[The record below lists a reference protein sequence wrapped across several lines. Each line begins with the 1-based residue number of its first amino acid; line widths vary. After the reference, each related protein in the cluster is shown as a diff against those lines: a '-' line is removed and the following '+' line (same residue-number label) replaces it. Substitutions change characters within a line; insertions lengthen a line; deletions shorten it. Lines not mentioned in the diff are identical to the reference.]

1 MARIAK
7 TAALAATLA
16 AMLPAAASAQV
27 VGPYDGEIPFNCQ
40 LQNVGTGTDFPEPHA
55 DPFCV
60 EFDKTNQNITDF
72 GLADF
77 TAQEPARVAA
87 AGDKCFYF
95 QRDHWTGSVT
105 PAASTAAGLRFGL
118 RPPRS
123 QDESPEVWHWD
134 GNYFYDRARGVGGVS
149 VRDFRIGGTPQSASP
164 YAPAAYQSYFDENGG
179 GGVEVL
185 LESDP
190 DPTCGAKVDTPE
202 ERDKVYGDRAAESV
216 CIEPSGGIRGRRVG
230 AVKLGDKRA
239 TVRAKLGAPTY
250 AHHFFDAWCLVGKG
264 ELRVGYGRRGR
275 ADDVVTSG
283 SGQALHGV
291 SRGDKSRRAFD
302 RLSLKSARFEA
313 SGVHIYYVDGG
324 AADRMAFVGIA
335 HDRVRWVM
343 VGDDDSTMPSSAF
356 RSMLRRMP

>member
-1 MARIAK
+1 MSRIVR
-7 TAALAATLA
+7 TATLA
-16 AMLPAAASAQV
+16 AALVALFLPAAASAQSAQV

-60 EFDKTNQNITDF
+60 EFDKTNQNVTDF

-95 QRDHWTGSVT
+95 QRDHWTGSVVQ
-105 PAASTAAGLRFGL
+105 G
-118 RPPRS
+118 
-123 QDESPEVWHWD
+123 QSPELWHWD

-149 VRDFRIGGTPQSASP
+149 VRDFRVGGTPQSASP
-164 YAPAAYQSYFDENGG
+164 YVPPAYQSYFDSNGG

-190 DPTCGAKVDTPE
+190 DPTCGAKVDTPS
-202 ERDKVYGDRAAESV
+202 ERAHVYGDRAAESM
-216 CIEPSGGIRGRRVG
+216 CIEPGGGVRGRKVG

-264 ELRVGYGRRGR
+264 EVRVGYGRSGR
-275 ADDVVTSG
+275 AADVVTSG
-283 SGQALHGV
+283 SGQSLHGV
-291 SRGDKSRRAFD
+291 SRGDKIRRAFD
-302 RLSLKSARFEA
+302 RLRLKAARFTA
-313 SGVHIYYVDGG
+313 SGVHTYYVKGSVS
-324 AADRMAFVGIA
+324 DRMAFVGIA
-335 HDRVRWVM
+335 HGRVRWVM